1 MLVGADGRIQAIGA
15 DPVVPRPEYVPAVQY
30 ADAALLP
37 GLINTHT
44 HLELTG
50 FEGQIQEPEF
60 PVWIRRLRQLKT
72 TRTADQYMAAARR
85 GLADCYAAG
94 ITTIADTG
102 DSGSALRAL
111 AEADGSGIAYQEVF
125 GPDPSQLDE
134 SLAGLQRRIVEQ
146 SSFATTRVRVGVS
159 PHAPY
164 SVSGPLFRAV
174 AAWSRAERLPLAVH
188 VAESSAEVQLLLA
201 GSGPFAEA
209 WRERGIALPSPAGR
223 SPVRWLAEHGVLS
236 TLSLC
241 IHAVQVTPDDIQSM
255 ADSGVAV
262 AHCPVSN
269 QVHGHGA
276 APLAAMLEAGI
287 RVGIGTDSVVSV
299 ERLDLLAEA
308 RLAGSLV
315 SLDADA
321 LLRLC
326 TLGGAQA
333 IGIDAGTGS
342 LSVGKWA
349 DCTVI
354 RLGQIGGTPAQRVL
368 ASSPEDVLLTCVA
381 GKEVYRAP

>member
-1 MLVGADGRIQAIGA
+1 
-15 DPVVPRPEYVPAVQY
+15 
-30 ADAALLP
+30 
-37 GLINTHT
+37 
-44 HLELTG
+44 
-50 FEGQIQEPEF
+50 
-60 PVWIRRLRQLKT
+60 
-72 TRTADQYMAAARR
+72 
-85 GLADCYAAG
+85 
-94 ITTIADTG
+94 
-102 DSGSALRAL
+102 
-111 AEADGSGIAYQEVF
+111 
-125 GPDPSQLDE
+125 
-134 SLAGLQRRIVEQ
+134 
-146 SSFATTRVRVGVS
+146 
-159 PHAPY
+159 
-164 SVSGPLFRAV
+164 
-174 AAWSRAERLPLAVH
+174 
-188 VAESSAEVQLLLA
+188 
-201 GSGPFAEA
+201 
-209 WRERGIALPSPAGR
+209 
-223 SPVRWLAEHGVLS
+223 LAEHGVLS